1 MKLISAIIPS
11 QVSVVR
17 KVLVLGV
24 ACLLV
29 GYLLMI
35 NHLAIAGHKVQAL
48 QTSIQTVQSTSEGV
62 QEAVFQLESLSRIQK
77 EALELEMVDI
87 KDLQFVEV
95 NTVKSVA
102 QK

>member
-1 MKLISAIIPS
+1 MKLISALIPQ
-11 QVSVVR
+11 QVSFVR
-17 KVLVLGV
+17 KILVVGV
-24 ACLLV
+24 GCLLL

-35 NHLAIAGHKVQAL
+35 NHLAVAGHKVQAL

-77 EALELEMVDI
+77 EALELQMVDI
-87 KDLQFVEV
+87 GDLQFVEV
-95 NTVKSVA
+95 NTTKSVA